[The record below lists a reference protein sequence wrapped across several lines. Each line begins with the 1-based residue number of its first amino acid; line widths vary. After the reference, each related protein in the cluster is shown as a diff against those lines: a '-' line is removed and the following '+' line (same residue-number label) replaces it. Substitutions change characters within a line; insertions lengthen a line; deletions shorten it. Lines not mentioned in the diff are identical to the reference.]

1 MDVPKLLR
9 PSGVTILGA
18 AMIVGA
24 IFALIIGAFSI
35 GISGLAADY
44 ILSNGVIEQ
53 NSLLPSEVFTHSFIE
68 NVIFFMGVSSL
79 IVGAVNLLFAYGLLK
94 GAEWGRLTVVIFAAI
109 GCIICFIL
117 TASGGL
123 AFAALLL
130 VNVAVIYYLTRR
142 RIVDYY
148 HAPK

>member
-1 MDVPKLLR
+1 
-9 PSGVTILGA
+9 
-18 AMIVGA
+18 MIVGA

-53 NSLLPSEVFTHSFIE
+53 NSMLPPEVLTHSFIE
-68 NVIFFMGVSSL
+68 DVIVFMGVSAL
-79 IVGAVNLLFAYGLLK
+79 VVGAVNLLFAYGLLK

-109 GCIICFIL
+109 GCIVSFIL
-117 TASGGL
+117 TASGGIP
-123 AFAALLL
+123 FAALLL
-130 VNVAVIYYLTRR
+130 INVAVIYYLTRR
-142 RIVDYY
+142 NIVDYY